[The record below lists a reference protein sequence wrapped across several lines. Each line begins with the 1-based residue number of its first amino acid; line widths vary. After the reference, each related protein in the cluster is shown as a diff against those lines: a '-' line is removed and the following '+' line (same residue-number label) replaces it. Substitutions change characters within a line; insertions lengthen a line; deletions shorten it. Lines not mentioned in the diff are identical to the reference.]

1 MFWEY
6 FKKVMIQ
13 KDLDRR
19 WGPITNGTVRDRT
32 TMFEIMGNR
41 PISYGNVRGL
51 QNSPIADVTVHGQ
64 TESPEIGLSLPELDR
79 TDHKNSNR
87 KV

>member
-6 FKKVMIQ
+6 FQKIMIQ

-51 QNSPIADVTVHGQ
+51 QNRPTVHGQ